1 VLGMAINIASDNHA
15 HALRIIQL
23 AEMATGQIL
32 LGDKSYACDVTSL
45 PSIGTRHF
53 PRRPVISSLV

>member
-1 VLGMAINIASDNHA
+1 MVPCHIDATSKAGNDR
-15 HALRIIQL
+15 RIIQL

-53 PRRPVISSLV
+53 PRRPGH